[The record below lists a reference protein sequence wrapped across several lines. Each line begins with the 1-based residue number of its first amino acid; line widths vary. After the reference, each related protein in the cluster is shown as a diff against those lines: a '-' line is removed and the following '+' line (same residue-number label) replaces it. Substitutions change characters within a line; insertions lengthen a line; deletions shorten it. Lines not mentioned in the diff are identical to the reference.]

1 MALLILVQDF
11 NEQDAFYKKNYTMK
25 PCTARSS
32 FILYKISASKE
43 HFCEKLIAFDAPGAT
58 WVKNLKNLEK
68 AVTLYSFAAP
78 GMLQDAPGRARCNL
92 VQCIKKIFNY

>member
-1 MALLILVQDF
+1 
-11 NEQDAFYKKNYTMK
+11 MK

-58 WVKNLKNLEK
+58 WVKKPKNREK
-68 AVTLYSFAAP
+68 AETLYSCVAP
-78 GMLQDAPGRARCNL
+78 EMLQDAPGRERGNL
-92 VQCIKKIFNY
+92 VQCIKKNL

>member
-11 NEQDAFYKKNYTMK
+11 NEQDAFYEKNYTMK
-25 PCTARSS
+25 PCTVRSS
-32 FILYKISASKE
+32 FILYKISASKK

-68 AVTLYSFAAP
+68 LKPCTAALRQGCSRTHLGERAETLYS
-78 GMLQDAPGRARCNL
+78 
-92 VQCIKKIFNY
+92 V